1 MKMFSLFFWIIFG
14 FFILIFF
21 IGFFYRISI
30 WLGGAESGIYNKK
43 TIVTSKWVRFFKY
56 AGSFLKRL
64 FSRDFFKILKS
75 FLKKSIIHV
84 DLFKSSK
91 LKSFIHI
98 FMFWGF
104 ATFLI
109 ATIVYLVFVAVA
121 PGGFPINNLSWF
133 FMAILLDIPKMIII
147 FGVLLAVVR
156 FIILKNKKKSV
167 ELKDKSAGIFIAII
181 VLFGF
186 LYEASFILNN
196 NIPIGRAVFMPAGF
210 VISLIFSYIKINWGI
225 VSSIFL
231 YIHMIFL
238 FAFVAYIPYGKYS
251 HMVFGPIVAF
261 INKRPND

>member
-1 MKMFSLFFWIIFG
+1 MFSLFFWIIFG
-14 FFILIFF
+14 FFILMFL

-43 TIVTSKWVRFFKY
+43 TIITSKWARFFKY
-56 AGSFLKRL
+56 VWLFLKRL

-84 DLFKSSK
+84 DLFRSSK
-91 LKSFIHI
+91 LKSLIHI

-109 ATIVYLVFVAVA
+109 ATVVYLVFVAA
-121 PGGFPINNLSWF
+121 TPGGFPINSLSWF
-133 FMAILLDIPKMIII
+133 FMAILLDIPKMFII

-225 VSSIFL
+225 ASSIFL
-231 YIHMIFL
+231 YIHMILL
-238 FAFVAYIPYGKYS
+238 FAFAAYIPYGKYS

>member
-1 MKMFSLFFWIIFG
+1 MFSLFFWIILG
-14 FFILIFF
+14 FFLLMFL

-30 WLGGAESGIYNKK
+30 WLGGAESGIDNKK
-43 TIVTSKWVRFFKY
+43 TIAASKWVRFFKY
-56 AGSFLKRL
+56 AKPFLKKL

-84 DLFKSSK
+84 DLFRSSK
-91 LKSFIHI
+91 LKSLIHI

-109 ATIVYLVFVAVA
+109 ATVVYLVFVAAA
-121 PGGFPINNLSWF
+121 PGGFPINSLSWF
-133 FMAILLDIPKMIII
+133 FMAVLLDIPKMFII

-167 ELKDKSAGIFIAII
+167 ELKDKSAGILIAII

-210 VISLIFSYIKINWGI
+210 VISLIFSYVKINWGI
-225 VSSIFL
+225 ASSIFL
-231 YIHMIFL
+231 YIHMILL
-238 FAFVAYIPYGKYS
+238 FAFAAYIPYGKYS

>member
-1 MKMFSLFFWIIFG
+1 MFSLFFWIIFG
-14 FFILIFF
+14 LFILIFL
-21 IGFFYRISI
+21 IGFFTRISI

-43 TIVTSKWVRFFKY
+43 TIVTSKWIRFFKY
-56 AGSFLKRL
+56 VGSFLKRL

-104 ATFLI
+104 ATFFI
-109 ATIVYLVFVAVA
+109 VTIVYLIFVAVA
-121 PGGFPINNLSWF
+121 PGGFPIYHLSWF

-147 FGVLLAVVR
+147 FGVLMAVVR

-186 LYEASFILNN
+186 LYEASFILSN
-196 NIPIGRAVFMPAGF
+196 NIPSGRAIFMPAGF
-210 VISLIFSYIKINWGI
+210 VISLIFSYIKINWSI
-225 VSSIFL
+225 ISKIFL
-231 YIHMIFL
+231 YIHMVLL

>member
-1 MKMFSLFFWIIFG
+1 MFSLFFWIIFVL
-14 FFILIFF
+14 FILIFL

-30 WLGGAESGIYNKK
+30 WLGGAESGIYSKEI
-43 TIVTSKWVRFFKY
+43 IVKSKWVRFFKY
-56 AGSFLKRL
+56 TGAFFKIF

-75 FLKKSIIHV
+75 FFKKSIIHI

-104 ATFLI
+104 ATFFI
-109 ATIVYLVFVAVA
+109 VTIVYLIFVAVS
-121 PGGFPINNLSWF
+121 PGGFPIDHLSWF

-147 FGVLLAVVR
+147 FGVLLAVIR

-181 VLFGF
+181 VLSGF

-196 NIPIGRAVFMPAGF
+196 NISIGRALFMPAGF
-210 VISLIFSYIKINWGI
+210 ILSLIFSYIKINWGI
-225 VSSIFL
+225 VSKILL
-231 YIHMIFL
+231 YIHMIL
-238 FAFVAYIPYGKYS
+238 LLAFVAYIPYGKFS

>member
-1 MKMFSLFFWIIFG
+1 MFSLFFWIILG
-14 FFILIFF
+14 FFILMFL

-43 TIVTSKWVRFFKY
+43 AIRTSKWVRFFKY
-56 AGSFLKRL
+56 IGSFLKKF

-91 LKSFIHI
+91 LKSLIHI

-104 ATFLI
+104 AAFLL
-109 ATIVYLVFVAVA
+109 ATIVYLAFAAVS
-121 PGGFPINNLSWF
+121 PQGFPIYGISWF
-133 FMAILLDIPKMIII
+133 FMAILLDIPKIAII

-156 FIILKNKKKSV
+156 FLILKNKKKSV
-167 ELKDKSAGIFIAII
+167 ELKDKSAGIIIAII

-186 LYEASFILNN
+186 LYEAGFILNN

-210 VISLIFSYIKINWGI
+210 VVSLIFSYIKINWGI
-225 VSSIFL
+225 ASSIFL
-231 YIHMIFL
+231 YIHMILL
-238 FAFVAYIPYGKYS
+238 FAFAAYIPYGKYS

-261 INKRPND
+261 INKRPDD